1 MSIAA
6 ISSATT
12 SISSNLTKQADETLQ
27 QRAQQGDPIA
37 IAELKAEGPQQNSAQ
52 QSGASEPGKGVQV
65 DSYA

>member
-1 MSIAA
+1 MSIAS
-6 ISSATT
+6 ISSATS

-37 IAELKAEGPQQNSAQ
+37 IAELKAEDPKPNAAQ
-52 QSGASEPGKGVQV
+52 PGAFEPGKGVQV